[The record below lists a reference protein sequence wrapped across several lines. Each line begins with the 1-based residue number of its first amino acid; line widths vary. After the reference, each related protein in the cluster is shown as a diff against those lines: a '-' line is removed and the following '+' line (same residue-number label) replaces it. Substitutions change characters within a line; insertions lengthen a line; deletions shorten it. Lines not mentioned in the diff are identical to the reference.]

1 MTITAVKL
9 ASGVGTGSA
18 VSVYTVPAATTVVI
32 KQANFT
38 NTTGGALTVTL
49 VAVNDGTA
57 ERAVESAKSLSANVS
72 YQPPGLIGL
81 TMTAGQILKVNAA
94 ALIDFWVSG
103 IAIT

>member
-38 NTTGGALTVTL
+38 NTTGGARS
-49 VAVNDGTA
+49 
-57 ERAVESAKSLSANVS
+57 RAPRACRR
-72 YQPPGLIGL
+72 
-81 TMTAGQILKVNAA
+81 T
-94 ALIDFWVSG
+94 
-103 IAIT
+103 